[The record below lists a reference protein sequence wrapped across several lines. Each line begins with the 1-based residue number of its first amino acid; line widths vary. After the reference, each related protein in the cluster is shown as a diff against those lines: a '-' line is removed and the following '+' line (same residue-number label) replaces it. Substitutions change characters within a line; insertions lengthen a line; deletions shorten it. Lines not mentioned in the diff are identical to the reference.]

1 MSRAKAF
8 VQPMNSP
15 PKQYIKEISHYG
27 LYSPPSQR
35 KTLIDQIIN
44 NCKLIEA
51 PRIPL
56 MQRPTNITLNNS
68 TKQGYKE
75 DK

>member
-1 MSRAKAF
+1 MSRTKAF
-8 VQPMNSP
+8 VHPMNSP

-44 NCKLIEA
+44 NCKMIETPRVPLI
-51 PRIPL
+51 
-56 MQRPTNITLNNS
+56 QRPTNATLNNS
-68 TKQGYKE
+68 TKQTLKE